1 MKKLERGDIIYID
14 LGNKAKSS
22 VQSGLRPCL
31 VIGTYPTSPVATVAP
46 LTSKMEKTNIPVH
59 VDVTPND
66 VMGYLEKKS
75 IILVEQ
81 LTTID
86 RRKIISKLGHIQ
98 EDSEVMRLVDKAV
111 AKQLDIKI
119 S

>member
-66 VMGYLEKKS
+66 VMGCV
-75 IILVEQ
+75 IFAVVVFAILIHFD
-81 LTTID
+81 LIWY
-86 RRKIISKLGHIQ
+86 
-98 EDSEVMRLVDKAV
+98 MW
-111 AKQLDIKI
+111 
-119 S
+119 